1 MDSEVYELPF
11 ADIAQQKLGSLL
23 PTNII
28 TLGFLVRITNVV
40 SEASLKKAIENSMK
54 PQYVEMNLKA
64 MKIGF
69 KLADEYKKED

>member
-1 MDSEVYELPF
+1 MDSKVYELPF

-28 TLGFLVRITNVV
+28 TLGFLVRITGVV
-40 SEASLKKAIENSMK
+40 SEASLKKAIRNFIR

-69 KLADEYKKED
+69 KLADGYESGL